1 MYLTKLAGMVT
12 FTVGLAGAAGS
23 HNSATGQV
31 GGSRQALEPPTIN
44 TLPLLSTMGEGY
56 QRFHCMLV
64 STVLDDVAALKA
76 CKDRKG
82 SW

>member
-12 FTVGLAGAAGS
+12 LTVGLAGVAGS
-23 HNSATGQV
+23 HSSAKGQV

-56 QRFHCMLV
+56 QRFFCIV
-64 STVLDDVAALKA
+64 PSCTIAVLDGLNA
-76 CKDRKG
+76 
-82 SW
+82 